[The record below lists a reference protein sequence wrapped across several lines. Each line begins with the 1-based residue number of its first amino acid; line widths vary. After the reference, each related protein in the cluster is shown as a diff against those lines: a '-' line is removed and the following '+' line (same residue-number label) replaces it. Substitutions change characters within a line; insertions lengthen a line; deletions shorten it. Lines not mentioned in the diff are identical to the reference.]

1 MKRTQK
7 MPVLMLALAILVA
20 MVAGSQCGH
29 SGEKGEVRQVLTGN
43 LRVDLFGMDV
53 LRDGPRLD
61 EVPQDMAMPVQSH
74 KSPWLAG
81 GLSLLVPGAGE
92 VYAESYWKAAL
103 FVAVEVTAW
112 SIALSNDKKG
122 NDQTSFYQNFANGH
136 WSVVKYAQYAQGLA
150 PSGKTYNW
158 RIAGTEGMSPWD
170 RPWTQVNWS
179 ELNRMERDIAG
190 YYSHTLP
197 PYGEQQYFEL
207 IGKYPQFNQGWNDA
221 NDTPGTFNY
230 GDPLTSN
237 FLWYS
242 NERGKANTFY
252 TNATRWVTIAV
263 VNHLL
268 SAIDGAW
275 SAHLYNNAQISTSMR
290 MVPTRDGS
298 TMVGMVKLSW
308 GI

>member
-1 MKRTQK
+1 M
-7 MPVLMLALAILVA
+7 MSGMMLAVTVLAALIT
-20 MVAGSQCGH
+20 GSPGAR
-29 SGEKGEVRQVLTGN
+29 SEEKGEARQVLTGN
-43 LRVDLFGMDV
+43 LRVDLFGVDA
-53 LRDGPRLD
+53 LRDGPRL
-61 EVPQDMAMPVQSH
+61 EEIPQDMAMPVQSH
-74 KSPWLAG
+74 KSPWVAG

-136 WSVVKYAQYAQGLA
+136 WSVVKYAEYAQGLA

-170 RPWTQVNWS
+170 HPWTQVNWS

-221 NDTPGTFNY
+221 PAAFNY

-268 SAIDGAW
+268 SAVDGAW

-298 TMVGMVKLSW
+298 TMLGMVKLSW

>member
-1 MKRTQK
+1 M
-7 MPVLMLALAILVA
+7 MLIVVVLFGLT
-20 MVAGSQCGH
+20 AGSPHAQ
-29 SGEKGEVRQVLTGN
+29 SEEKGEPRQILTGN
-43 LRVDLFGMDV
+43 LRVDLFGMAAM
-53 LRDGPRLD
+53 RQGPLLD
-61 EVPQDMAMPVQSH
+61 DAPQDMAMPEPSH

-81 GLSLLVPGAGE
+81 VLSLLVPGSGE
-92 VYAESYWKAAL
+92 AYAESYWKAAL

-150 PSGKTYNW
+150 PSGRTYNW
-158 RIAGTEGMSPWD
+158 RVAGTEGMDPWD
-170 RPWTQVNWS
+170 RPWTQVNWA

-221 NDTPGTFNY
+221 PATFNY

-242 NERGKANTFY
+242 NERGKANTYY

-263 VNHLL
+263 INHLL
-268 SAIDGAW
+268 SAVDGAW
-275 SAHLYNNAQISTSMR
+275 SAHLYNRAQISTSMR
-290 MVPTRDGS
+290 MIPALDGY
-298 TMVGMVKLSW
+298 TLAGMMKLKW
-308 GI
+308 EF